1 MEEARQ
7 KQFRENDERLAQ
19 QAKAERDEFLKV
31 IEKQKAEEENEKNM
45 AEQRVQALKT
55 HQTALTAQMEKNA
68 QIVKQ

>member
-45 AEQRVQALKT
+45 AD
-55 HQTALTAQMEKNA
+55 
-68 QIVKQ
+68 